1 MPGPDDP
8 ARLEAPA
15 REDDLYHSRGEEVLP
30 TRPLLTGDV
39 LADVEIPG
47 LDDGRGLAIVLTH
60 PCSMRSDGVHLQ
72 DRIFVARVVEHAI
85 VPASQWN
92 GHYPKMPLQGLI
104 DGASYAALFDSAGL
118 VRSELFV
125 EIERVACLSEFGV
138 NLLQQR
144 LIFHLTRFVAP
155 TFKLHESCVGVFRE
169 IELHEEWAE
178 FFSGGSQTSNEVDAA
193 FHEWLR
199 EGPTDGTS
207 RQGRLRDDQQAAA
220 VRREMRAHL
229 AELP

>member
-1 MPGPDDP
+1 MPEPDDP
-8 ARLEAPA
+8 ALLEAPA
-15 REDDLYHSRGEEVLP
+15 TEDDLYHSRGEEVLP

-47 LDDGRGLAIVLTH
+47 LDDGRDLAIVLTH
-60 PCSMRSDGVHLQ
+60 PCSMRRDGVHLQ
-72 DRIFVARVVEHAI
+72 DRIFVARVVEHAV

-92 GHYPKMPLQGLI
+92 GHYAKMPLSGLI
-104 DGASYAALFDSAGL
+104 NGASYAALFDSAGL
-118 VRSELFV
+118 VRSEFLI
-125 EIERVACLSEFGV
+125 ETERVACLSEFGV

-169 IELHEEWAE
+169 IELHDEWAE
-178 FFSGGSQTSNEVDAA
+178 FFSGRSQTPTEVGAA

-199 EGPTDGTS
+199 EAPAGGTS
-207 RQGRLRDDQQAAA
+207 RQVRLGDDQQVAA

-229 AELP
+229 AKLA